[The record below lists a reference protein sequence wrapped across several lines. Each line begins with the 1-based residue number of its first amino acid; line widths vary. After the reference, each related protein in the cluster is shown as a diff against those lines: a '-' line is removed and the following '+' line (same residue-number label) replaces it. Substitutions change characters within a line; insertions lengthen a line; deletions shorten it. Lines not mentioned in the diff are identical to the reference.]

1 MSRAQRLSLWAGGAV
16 LALALGFWVGSA
28 AAQMTPAEMAA
39 QALAQAERAA
49 ALGAEAAAA
58 QHAAEEAQTRVSTLE
73 EALRS
78 AQASAEE
85 ARERLV
91 ELSQRGFEAED
102 RLYRRKAEHAA
113 AFGAMISLAKAPAPA
128 LAAYGDRPAQAA
140 RAASALSGLAEALEK
155 DARQMRDS
163 LVEYETLRRET
174 QAARAEALTRI
185 EEVRKEDAA
194 LKTALR
200 DGRGRSAAAAEEAER
215 LRKESEALSLRAA
228 QLQAAMA
235 VAPPPSLNPR
245 RPATPEPVFA
255 LAPPPPPLPP
265 PPAGFAASPPPP
277 SVARPAPT
285 RADPDVFIPPRPA
298 SAFSGP
304 PVEVAYAPPPRDT
317 VRSIYDAPPRTI
329 VSGSARAPVMGA
341 RLMAKYGDR
350 LANGN
355 RSDGLHYEAEAGSI
369 VYSPFN
375 GVVEFAGEVKNLDNV
390 VIINVDGEHKIV
402 LAGLGDLDAKILG
415 RRGVQLAAG
424 ESLGKLAA
432 PHEGRSLA
440 SFYLELRRGGAIAD
454 PSKWFGDNE
463 R

>member
-255 LAPPPPPLPP
+255 PAPPPPQ
-265 PPAGFAASPPPP
+265 PAGFAATPPRPP
-277 SVARPAPT
+277 VAPPVPA
-285 RADPDVFIPPRPA
+285 RADPDVFIPSRSA

-304 PVEVAYAPPPRDT
+304 PVDVAYAPPPRAT
-317 VRSIYDAPPRTI
+317 ARSIYDAQQQPI
-329 VSGSARAPVMGA
+329 VSRSARAPVMGA
-341 RLMAKYGDR
+341 RLMSKYGDI

-355 RSDGLHYEAEAGSI
+355 QSYGLHYEAEAGSI

-375 GVVEFAGEVKNLDNV
+375 GVVDFAGPVKTLDNV
-390 VIINVDGEHKIV
+390 VIINVDGDHKIV

-424 ESLGKLAA
+424 ESIGKLAA
-432 PHEGRSLA
+432 PHEGRSLS
-440 SFYLELRRGGAIAD
+440 SFYLELRRGGEIAD